1 MTSLVLP
8 TDNAVIDYS
17 IIAQI
22 VAAINDIQAQ
32 VIANKPQTSKDPATG
47 QPVVLKVVA
56 KTFAQGEVVSNNHIP
71 FPAASNTSQI
81 TINAADLGL
90 VSITSITAN
99 IYTGS
104 SPRYIWLSTFNSG
117 QAVFSINQ
125 SVSSGCKIS
134 IIAAGT

>member
-22 VAAINDIQAQ
+22 VAAINDLQAQ
-32 VIANKPQTSKDPATG
+32 VIAYKPQTSKDPATG

-56 KTFAQGEVVSNNHIP
+56 KTFAQGDTAANGNVP
-71 FPAASNTSQI
+71 FPKATNTSQI
-81 TINAADLGL
+81 TINAADLTL
-90 VSITSITAN
+90 NSITAITAN